1 MDVDT
6 LISNA
11 LEISRSYRRMN
22 SSSVNNSTL
31 SLLTNLEVGQMTNR
45 GGKKLMVVNEK
56 KALDETNKENSMAD
70 QSTILNNDWTKIYFF
85 LSYLYL

>member
-70 QSTILNNDWTKIYFF
+70 QSTILNND
-85 LSYLYL
+85 

>member
-1 MDVDT
+1 
-6 LISNA
+6 
-11 LEISRSYRRMN
+11 MN

-31 SLLTNLEVGQMTNR
+31 SLLTNLEVGQMSNR

-70 QSTILNNDWTKIYFF
+70 QSTILNND
-85 LSYLYL
+85 